1 MCGHNTELFNIEAD
15 STYTINDVVK
25 SQDLAK
31 PLHGTVY
38 IVELH
43 LCSAREGVVNLPG
56 AGRGKQLE
64 DCLS

>member
-1 MCGHNTELFNIEAD
+1 LFNIEAG
-15 STYTINDVVK
+15 STYTINDVLK
-25 SQDLAK
+25 GSDLAK
-31 PLHGTVY
+31 PLLGTDY
-38 IVELH
+38 IVELL